1 MSDRADLIVVGGG
14 PAGTTLA
21 TLVKKYAHGRRV
33 LLLEKAPGPRHHVGE
48 SLLPSMVPV
57 LKEMGAYEKVDGAG
71 FPRKIGA
78 NYVWGA
84 DREVWENDFND
95 VNVTEMIK
103 RRGGIPEKIEYA
115 WQVRRSEYDE
125 ILLKHAEESGV
136 EVVRGATVE
145 GVVENGEE
153 ILGVRWRAADGGVR
167 ESLGRV
173 ADCSGQNGFLSRFR
187 KVRDYDPRMKNVAGY
202 AYFKGAKW
210 KYEYTGHPDK
220 TKIFVCSMSQ
230 GWLWFI
236 PIAKDVV
243 SIGLV
248 THVDRVKKGGKDLRA
263 IFFEELE
270 RCEEIEP
277 LLADAV
283 QMKDVEGTGE
293 DFFTQSDW
301 SFLNAR
307 ASGPGW
313 FVCGDAALFVDPIL
327 SSGVTLAHF
336 SAHRAAY
343 TLLADWAAEDDATRD
358 SLWRDYSGYVRE
370 SAALFMIMAMFWYGN
385 DRTAQGWWKKARE
398 IQRAWLPVELDD
410 HQAFIAV
417 TTGLTRHFERLLSTI
432 ELLDDQVTRPE
443 EFPFY
448 KSVLKGAPVEEG
460 LPEGGD
466 RPRLLYPRTVDV
478 VFHPRVGEGKL
489 SPVKRVKFLKH
500 PAGDSLTDA
509 LNPRRF
515 VTRYHLELLDA
526 LDGARTFDE
535 ARAAAA
541 AKGVPAWWLERRAP
555 VFLRE
560 LRLQG
565 AASWA
570 GAVPA
575 GGAA

>member
-21 TLVKKYAHGRRV
+21 ALVKKYAPARRV
-33 LLLEKAPGPRHHVGE
+33 LLLEKCAGPRHHVGE
-48 SLLPSMVPV
+48 SLLPAMVPV
-57 LKEMGAYEKVDGAG
+57 LKELGVYEKIDGAG

-78 NYVWGA
+78 NYVWG
-84 DREVWENDFND
+84 DSREPWENDFND
-95 VNVTEMIK
+95 VNVTEMIAK
-103 RRGGIPEKIEYA
+103 RGGIPEKIEYA

-125 ILLKHAEESGV
+125 ILLRHAESLGV
-136 EVVRGATVE
+136 EVVRGAAAD
-145 GVVENGEE
+145 GVVEEGEA
-153 ILGVRWRAADGGVR
+153 IAGVRWRGADGSLR
-167 ESLGRV
+167 ETLGRV

-187 KVRDYDPRMKNVAGY
+187 RIRDYDPRMRNVAGY

-210 KYEYTGHPDK
+210 KYEYSGHPDK
-220 TKIFVCSMSQ
+220 TKIFICSTAQ

-236 PIAKDVV
+236 PISKDVV

-248 THVDRVKKGGKDLRA
+248 TPVDRVKNGGKDLRA

-270 RCEEIEP
+270 RCDEIKP

-283 QMKDVEGTGE
+283 HMKDFEGTGE

-313 FVCGDAALFVDPIL
+313 FVCGDAALFIDPIL

-336 SAHRAAY
+336 GGHRAAY
-343 TLLADWAAEDDATRD
+343 TLLAEWEAADPERSAL
-358 SLWRDYSGYVRE
+358 LWNDFNGYTRE
-370 SAALFMIMAMFWYGN
+370 SSALFMIMAMFWYGN
-385 DRTAQGWWKKARE
+385 DRTAKGWWRKARE

-417 TTGLTRHFERLLSTI
+417 TTGLTRHFERLLSTL
-432 ELLDDQVTRPE
+432 ELLDDQVTKPE
-443 EFPFY
+443 EYPFY
-448 KSVLKGAPVEEG
+448 ASVLKGAPADPA
-460 LPEGGD
+460 LPSGED
-466 RPRLLYPRTVDV
+466 RPRLLHPRVV
-478 VFHPRVGEGKL
+478 ELVFHPRIGEGKL
-489 SPVKRVKFLKH
+489 SPVKRVRFLKH
-500 PAGDSLTDA
+500 PEADSLSDA
-509 LNPRRF
+509 MNPRRF
-515 VTRYHLELLDA
+515 VTRYHLDLLDE
-526 LDGARTFDE
+526 LDGRRTLAEASAR
-535 ARAAAA
+535 AA

-565 AASWA
+565 AVEWDRA
-570 GAVPA
+570 GVPA
-575 GGAA
+575 